1 MLCHPSGHLMLP
13 TQPLPREAE
22 DFPRDSKH
30 VSLLT
35 CLAQLQPVIN
45 NLRLIC
51 KHVKTRDVLLGV
63 KCLIKKH
70 KVVATLISTHESA
83 SYAK

>member
-1 MLCHPSGHLMLP
+1 M
-13 TQPLPREAE
+13 
-22 DFPRDSKH
+22 
-30 VSLLT
+30 SLLT

-63 KCLIKKH
+63 KYLIKKH

-83 SYAK
+83 SYAKSNCSLKVTGTLEMHFRITPPENAF